1 MKTNYGLHWN
11 QPWCLHSHW
20 NLLLTLTRAKQVAK
34 LDKWMSSFFT
44 SFFDWQL
51 SLFKTWSVWIKRRTV
66 QLNEKLDKEE
76 NSPVQRKPLPKNA
89 KQNCRPVE
97 VLFSSSLYYPL
108 SQCSSDFKSLI
119 EEWGLL
125 EREGLFHV
133 KAPGNS
139 FVTLEWYYWKQKHA
153 LLMLKS
159 L

>member
-1 MKTNYGLHWN
+1 
-11 QPWCLHSHW
+11 
-20 NLLLTLTRAKQVAK
+20 
-34 LDKWMSSFFT
+34 MSSFLQVFLIDNCPC
-44 SFFDWQL
+44 SKLEVFGL
-51 SLFKTWSVWIKRRTV
+51 KGRTV
-66 QLNEKLDKEE
+66 QLNGKLDKEE

-97 VLFSSSLYYPL
+97 VLCSSSLYYSLP
-108 SQCSSDFKSLI
+108 QCLSDFKSLI

-139 FVTLEWYYWKQKHA
+139 FVTLEHA

>member
-34 LDKWMSSFFT
+34 LDKWMSSFLQV
-44 SFFDWQL
+44 FFDWQL

-66 QLNEKLDKEE
+66 KLNEKLDKEE

-97 VLFSSSLYYPL
+97 VLCSSSLYYSL
-108 SQCSSDFKSLI
+108 SQCLSDFKSLI